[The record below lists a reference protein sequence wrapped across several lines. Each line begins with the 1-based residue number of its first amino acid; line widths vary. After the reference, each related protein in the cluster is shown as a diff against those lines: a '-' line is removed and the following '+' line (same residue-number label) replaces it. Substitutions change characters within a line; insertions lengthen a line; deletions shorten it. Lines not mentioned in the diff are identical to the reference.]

1 MSGARI
7 PDFTWVQWQPISQL
21 TVFGP
26 LIGGLLAE
34 TLAFQSTLAGATGG
48 TQAQCHLKHVQR
60 QYCER
65 SDFLD
70 LYEEQVRRWRA
81 PGLTLEQE
89 RISAE
94 VQQTRPMI
102 GQVLALVDQLR
113 EDTIDLTLRTGQ
125 AARPSRPRS
134 AGPAPPGTPARP
146 APGSARPGAR
156 SRARPGC
163 PAPSP

>member
-1 MSGARI
+1 MSGARM

-26 LIGGLLAE
+26 RIGGMLAE
-34 TLAFQSTLAGATGG
+34 TLAFQSTLAGVAGG
-48 TQAQCHLKHVQR
+48 TQAQCHLEHVQR

-70 LYEEQVRRWRA
+70 LYEEQFRRWRA

-94 VQQTRPMI
+94 VQQTRPVI
-102 GQVLALVDQLR
+102 G
-113 EDTIDLTLRTGQ
+113 
-125 AARPSRPRS
+125 
-134 AGPAPPGTPARP
+134 
-146 APGSARPGAR
+146 
-156 SRARPGC
+156 
-163 PAPSP
+163 